1 MRIHKKFFERWI
13 PRRQHQHQIFERF
26 SASVCIMC
34 YQSPSWK
41 ASSSAAAT
49 VANVTGSVV
58 PLLKMSKMRSRV
70 NGFRAN
76 AKLFLKR
83 KKDCKR
89 KHLLSSDVFMSTVQA
104 NPQPMST
111 RKQKW
116 RDKLVRKREGKAGE
130 KKVKSRCVRWQN
142 AKAHTRD
149 YPPNEEEYPSQLGVW
164 GPPTSQL
171 ASAHIF

>member
-1 MRIHKKFFERWI
+1 MLSIAFVESIIQR
-13 PRRQHQHQIFERF
+13 
-26 SASVCIMC
+26 
-34 YQSPSWK
+34 
-41 ASSSAAAT
+41 SSHSCQCDWFGRAAAQD
-49 VANVTGSVV
+49 VENAFTGE
-58 PLLKMSKMRSRV
+58 
-70 NGFRAN
+70 FRAN
-76 AKLFLKR
+76 AKLFLK
-83 KKDCKR
+83 KKGR
-89 KHLLSSDVFMSTVQA
+89 IFFTVTSLCQRYRQTA
-104 NPQPMST
+104 TMNT

-116 RDKLVRKREGKAGE
+116 RDKLVRKREGKEGE